1 MNKIFIAIAIAL
13 AIAAPVQS
21 GAVCNECQLVVGAV
35 EQWAFNNAT
44 VSQMEASLEQLC
56 SQVPGFVT
64 ICDQVVEYGVPYVV
78 QLLENAE
85 SPAKACQ
92 QLGLC
97 SAKSNNKLVVQP
109 TLNLGASL
117 QCAGCEYLVGAV
129 ESWVASGATVSKI
142 EKDLDQVCEKVPGF
156 AKTCEQFVGEVPK
169 LLKYLESAENA
180 TVVCQQLQLCSKS
193 KNVNG
198 KVKIIAKPVKNDNV
212 ECGGCKVVVGY
223 FLNEVN
229 KNPQELK
236 KAEQQVEKLFCVN
249 TFGSAFQQTCD
260 KLAQDG
266 YQWLS
271 NLKSYTPAQV
281 CTKYLQV
288 C

>member
-21 GAVCNECQLVVGAV
+21 GAVCNECQLVVGAL
-35 EQWAFNNAT
+35 EQWAFDNAT
-44 VSQMEASLEQLC
+44 VSQMEASLEQIC
-56 SQVPGFVT
+56 SQIPGFVT

-78 QLLENAE
+78 QLLENSE
-85 SPAKACQ
+85 SPAVACQ
-92 QLGLC
+92 QLGVC
-97 SAKSNNKLVVQP
+97 PKSAGINKLAKP
-109 TLNLGASL
+109 TLNLGASV

-129 ESWVASGATVSKI
+129 ESWVASGATVKTI
-142 EKDLDQVCEKVPGF
+142 EKDLDQVCEQVPGF

-193 KNVNG
+193 KNNNG
-198 KVKIIAKPVKNDNV
+198 KVKIIANPKSDNA

-229 KNPQELK
+229 KNPQDLK

-260 KLAQDG
+260 KFAQDG

-271 NLKSYTPAQV
+271 NLKNYTPAQV
-281 CTKYLQV
+281 CTKYLQL